1 MNTPLGCGGS
11 LRRQAD
17 HPYAGKTII
26 SSDEER
32 RAALTSLNKGREGGR
47 GEAALVTY
55 YFEVAHSGAPLEGLI
70 HAARMVLEHG
80 TLKPWAKEGDPSAT
94 KPADYDRF
102 MSWATDI
109 GLLGHNAAEGVES
122 GLVTI
127 AYPLHFFDKR
137 EDGKPPLAQLFM
149 SMASEPFSAFSFYQ
163 GARLVDLRLPAS
175 LKARFPGQKWSHRRV
190 RRYLGLRDEEPII
203 GTIVKPK
210 TGLTPELFSR
220 CVVEAAMAGAS
231 FTKADEN
238 MHLSLRDVPR
248 YVGRV
253 VRDLEASGFDLSR
266 DEAVHAGSR
275 PQPSSL
281 CSEVSGED
289 SGKRRFLFAPHITA
303 DPDRIFEYARAA
315 VGAGANALMF
325 SPYYGGGFLAMS
337 EIIEAFDVPVYA
349 HTAGMNVMCG
359 SPSWGIDPRVMY
371 LLSALSGA
379 AFMQL
384 TTVGGYLKPDD
395 AEKPGILECLKAH
408 GLEGND
414 GMTIAIAG
422 GMGPKVLGR
431 NLKLLGDRGRMLL
444 AGTSVYS
451 HPDGP
456 AAGVRAM
463 ILACRAY
470 REAGITEE
478 QALREYALSLG
489 SEGRPLL
496 AAL

>member
-1 MNTPLGCGGS
+1 
-11 LRRQAD
+11 
-17 HPYAGKTII
+17 
-26 SSDEER
+26 
-32 RAALTSLNKGREGGR
+32 
-47 GEAALVTY
+47 
-55 YFEVAHSGAPLEGLI
+55 
-70 HAARMVLEHG
+70 
-80 TLKPWAKEGDPSAT
+80 
-94 KPADYDRF
+94 
-102 MSWATDI
+102 
-109 GLLGHNAAEGVES
+109 
-122 GLVTI
+122 
-127 AYPLHFFDKR
+127 
-137 EDGKPPLAQLFM
+137 M

-163 GARLVDLRLPAS
+163 GARLVDLRLPDS
-175 LKARFPGQKWSHRRV
+175 LESRFPGQKWSHRRV
-190 RRYLGLRDEEPII
+190 RRYLGLRDEEPMI

-220 CVVEAAMAGAS
+220 CVVEAALAGAS

-238 MHLSLRDVPR
+238 MHLTLRDVPR

-266 DEAVHAGSR
+266 GEARG
-275 PQPSSL
+275 
-281 CSEVSGED
+281 G
-289 SGKRRFLFAPHITA
+289 RRFLFAPHITA
-303 DPDRIFEYARAA
+303 DPDRISEVARAA
-315 VGAGANALMF
+315 VEAGANALMF
-325 SPYYGGGFLAMS
+325 SPYYGGGFLKMS
-337 EIIEAFDVPVYA
+337 EIVESFDVPVYA

-395 AEKPGILECLKAH
+395 AEKPGILECLEAH
-408 GLEGND
+408 GLEGEG

-478 QALREYALSLG
+478 KALREYALSLG